1 MKPLPKWMGWL
12 GTFIAIFPSV
22 YQAYQLGGWKAAL
35 TALLAVLG
43 SGTALLSHSATGT
56 GGSPQNP

>member
-1 MKPLPKWMGWL
+1 MGWL